1 MTCALVNEA
10 VAAGASAEAAC
21 EVIGL
26 STRTVARWKAEE
38 GGGEDHRT
46 DPRPSPAH
54 KLTEAECAAIL
65 ATCNSPEFRDLS
77 PKQIVPRLADSGLYI
92 ASESS
97 FYRVLREAGL
107 LAHRSPARP
116 PTHHRPREL
125 VAAGPNEVWTW
136 DITYLRSPVRG
147 TFFYLYLVLDVFS
160 RKIVG
165 WTVETEES
173 MTTSACLIERTCCSE
188 NVGPGCLV
196 LHADNGG
203 PMKGSTMLSTLQRL
217 GVVASFSRPHV
228 SDDNPYSEALF
239 RTLKYRPGYP
249 RRPFASIEEARAWV
263 EGFVR
268 WYNTEHL
275 HSSLRFVTPVDRH
288 QRLDPALLAKRHALY
303 QASRGKTPRRW
314 TGSTRN
320 WTPIGPVTLNPHPED
335 IKIASSRL

>member
-1 MTCALVNEA
+1 MTCALVDEA
-10 VAAGASAEAAC
+10 VSAGASAEAAC
-21 EVIGL
+21 EVLGL
-26 STRTVARWKAEE
+26 STQTVARWKAEE

-46 DPRPSPAH
+46 APRPSPTH
-54 KLTEAECAAIL
+54 KLTKAERAAIL

-77 PKQIVPRLADSGLYI
+77 PKQIVPRLADSGRYL

-97 FYRVLREAGL
+97 FYRVLREEGL

-125 VAAGPNEVWTW
+125 VAAGPNTVWTW

-165 WTVETEES
+165 WTVEGEEA
-173 MTTSACLIERTCCSE
+173 MTISACLLERTCSSE

-249 RRPFASIEEARAWV
+249 RRPFANIEEARAWV
-263 EGFVR
+263 KGFVC

-288 QRLDPALLAKRHALY
+288 QRLDPALLAKRHTLY
-303 QASRGKTPRRW
+303 QAARRKTPRRW
-314 TGSTRN
+314 SGRTRN

-335 IKIASSRL
+335 IKIASPRL

>member
-1 MTCALVNEA
+1 VTCVLVDEA
-10 VAAGASAEAAC
+10 VAAGSSAEAAC

-26 STRTVARWKAEE
+26 STRTVARWKAEA

-54 KLTEAECAAIL
+54 KLTEAERAAIL
-65 ATCNSPEFRDLS
+65 STCNSPEFRDLS

-97 FYRVLREAGL
+97 FYRVLREEGL

-165 WTVETEES
+165 WTVEPEEA
-173 MTTSACLIERTCCSE
+173 MTASASLIERTCRSE
-188 NVGPGCLV
+188 SVGPGCLV

-203 PMKGSTMLSTLQRL
+203 PMKGSTMLSTLQHL

-249 RRPFASIEEARAWV
+249 RRPFVNIAEARAWV

-288 QRLDPALLAKRHALY
+288 QRRDPALLAGRHALY

-314 TGSTRN
+314 TGRTRN

-335 IKIASSRL
+335 IKIASARL